1 MENIDVK
8 KVIGGKRIQ
17 LGLDD
22 NACQVADW
30 F

>member
-17 LGLDD
+17 SGLSDK
-22 NACQVADW
+22 ACQVADW

>member
-1 MENIDVK
+1 MEKINTKIVT
-8 KVIGGKRIQ
+8 GGK
-17 LGLDD
+17 GLQSKLPD